1 MKCCF
6 KIAEVFN
13 KKQNSLPLRLQKQAK
28 FFIIWCLSGIEPPHA
43 APEAAA
49 LSTELQ
55 AHYNICIIPQLN
67 VLYNLGAHALAFIL
81 QKPFFMLQL
90 AY

>member
-1 MKCCF
+1 MRAQF
-6 KIAEVFN
+6 
-13 KKQNSLPLRLQKQAK
+13 
-28 FFIIWCLSGIEPPHA
+28 
-43 APEAAA
+43 PEAAA

-55 AHYNICIIPQLN
+55 AHYNICIIPQLS

-81 QKPFFMLQL
+81 QKQFFMLQL

>member
-13 KKQNSLPLRLQKQAK
+13 KKQNSLPLRLQKQVR
-28 FFIIWCLSGIEPPHA
+28 LSGIEPPHA

>member
-1 MKCCF
+1 ML
-6 KIAEVFN
+6 
-13 KKQNSLPLRLQKQAK
+13 KQKACLCVCKSRLN
-28 FFIIWCLSGIEPPHA
+28 FYNIIILVRLSGIEPPHA

-55 AHYNICIIPQLN
+55 AHYNICIIPQLS

-81 QKPFFMLQL
+81 QTPFFMLQL

>member
-1 MKCCF
+1 MIRVLVRTQF
-6 KIAEVFN
+6 
-13 KKQNSLPLRLQKQAK
+13 
-28 FFIIWCLSGIEPPHA
+28 
-43 APEAAA
+43 PEAAA

-55 AHYNICIIPQLN
+55 AHYNICIIPQLS

-81 QKPFFMLQL
+81 QKQFFMLQL